1 MLGHLYKCGV
11 QKKHLQG
18 KERSNLKERMG
29 FRFRKSFK
37 IAPGVKFNL
46 NKKSHSFTFGG
57 KGMHYT
63 VNSNGKRTKSFGI
76 PGSGLYCT
84 ETKNGKTKE
93 KKGETMRKTTNQS
106 GGGCLGVI
114 VLLIMLS
121 VTLAAY
127 SLFWIPAIP
136 VLVYFLVSKK
146 FCAYRVRNT
155 AICSVV
161 LITSLIVFIWLRSPS
176 ELNSISVEWGKEEFN
191 IGDVTE
197 VKITPSPSDAE
208 IETLEL
214 SENNIATL
222 KFEDGK
228 AIVTFANSGDAVL
241 FFTANNDV
249 KSISKTI
256 TVINP
261 EEARLKAEEEE
272 QIRLEQEAQAAEQAR
287 IEQEQAAAEQERIV
301 QEQAAAQ
308 AAQEQAAQQ
317 SQEDPIVYVTNTGAK
332 YHRAGCRTLKS
343 QIEKHLSEVRGYYE
357 PCGICNPPQ

>member
-1 MLGHLYKCGV
+1 
-11 QKKHLQG
+11 
-18 KERSNLKERMG
+18 MG

-63 VNSNGKRTKSFGI
+63 VNSDGKRTKSFGI
-76 PGSGLYCT
+76 PGSGLYYT

-93 KKGETMRKTTNQS
+93 KKGETMRKTTKQS
-106 GGGCLGVI
+106 GGGCLGLI

-121 VTLAAY
+121 VALAAY
-127 SLFWIPAIP
+127 SLFWMPAIP
-136 VLVYFLVSKK
+136 VLIYFLVSKK
-146 FCAYRVRNT
+146 FRTYKVRNT
-155 AICSVV
+155 AICSAVI
-161 LITSLIVFIWLRSPS
+161 ITSLIVFIWMRSPS

-228 AIVTFANSGDAVL
+228 AIVTFENSGDAVL

-261 EEARLKAEEEE
+261 EEEARLKAKEEE

-287 IEQEQAAAEQERIV
+287 IEQEQAAAEQERIA
-301 QEQAAAQ
+301 QEQADAQ
-308 AAQEQAAQQ
+308 AAQEQATQQ